1 MDLRVLILISILCVQ
16 IRAESSSGSIVF
28 LESSSPRFLRTR
40 SSDVLDEE
48 PILLSDVAAA
58 VSVLLGFAPPASL
71 SDESAAKL
79 NEILLPNPFERPRA
93 AFVLEVH
100 GAEDKQQLFKHFS
113 GPSAAQIGSGFRS
126 GVLGSSKAEIQLPD
140 ADEVAVVS
148 LNEPIGFDCDAACSD
163 KEIHEL
169 ASWLGGSYIISE
181 LEPLNG
187 ELTVPL
193 TSGSLKLHMSKNAD
207 KEFALGLVYMIHNIR
222 RAVEMHEEFS
232 GSMQNPAELMTGH
245 FTGIKALHEQYGP
258 DGITQQ
264 GKELL
269 LTSLTKLFDSLQA
282 AYKGQIVGVF
292 FFRGESCPESG
303 SLLDVKFS
311 SRPSSRW
318 LEEQAGT
325 SNSTTAALELLLVRR
340 SIAWITGI
348 ILLIATLVGI
358 HFLLNMPL
366 TRDTLL
372 YSNVK
377 LD

>member
-28 LESSSPRFLRTR
+28 LESRGSRFLRTR
-40 SSDVLDEE
+40 SSDVFDEKE

-71 SDESAAKL
+71 SAESAAKL
-79 NEILLPNPFERPRA
+79 NEILLPNPFDRPGA
-93 AFVLEVH
+93 ALVLEVE
-100 GAEDKQQLFKHFS
+100 GAEDQQQLFDHLS
-113 GPSAAQIGSGFRS
+113 GAQISSGFRS
-126 GVLGSSKAEIQLPD
+126 SVLGSSKAEIQLPD
-140 ADEVAVVS
+140 VEEISVVS
-148 LNEPIGFDCDAACSD
+148 LNEPVGLDCDATCLD

-169 ASWLGGSYIISE
+169 ASWLGGSYIRSE
-181 LEPLNG
+181 VGPLNG
-187 ELTVPL
+187 ELTVHL

-207 KEFALGLVYMIHNIR
+207 KEFALGLVSMIHNIR
-222 RAVEMHEEFS
+222 RAIEMHEEFS
-232 GSMQNPAELMTGH
+232 GSMQGLAELMTGH
-245 FTGIKALHEQYGP
+245 FTGIKALEEQYGS
-258 DGITQQ
+258 DGVTQQ

-269 LTSLTKLFDSLQA
+269 LTSLMKLFDSLQA
-282 AYKGQIVGVF
+282 TYKGQIVGVF
-292 FFRGESCPESG
+292 FFRGKTCTASESM
-303 SLLDVKFS
+303 LDVKFS

-318 LEEQAGT
+318 LAEQAGS
-325 SNSTTAALELLLVRR
+325 SNSTTAAEVKLVRR

-348 ILLIATLVGI
+348 IVLVATLLGI
-358 HFLLNMPL
+358 YFLLNMPI

>member
-28 LESSSPRFLRTR
+28 LESPSPRFLRTR
-40 SSDVLDEE
+40 STDVFDEE

-71 SDESAAKL
+71 SAESAAKL
-79 NEILLPNPFERPRA
+79 NEILLPNPFDRPRA
-93 AFVLEVH
+93 ALVLEVQ
-100 GAEDKQQLFKHFS
+100 GAEDQQQLFDHLS
-113 GPSAAQIGSGFRS
+113 GPSGAQIGSGFRS
-126 GVLGSSKAEIQLPD
+126 GVLGSSKAEILLPD
-140 ADEVAVVS
+140 ADEVSVVS
-148 LNEPIGFDCDAACSD
+148 LNEPVGFDCDAACLD

-169 ASWLGGSYIISE
+169 ASWLGGSYITGE
-181 LEPLNG
+181 LGPLDG

-207 KEFALGLVYMIHNIR
+207 KEFTLGLVSMIHNIR

-245 FTGIKALHEQYGP
+245 FTGIKALLEQYGP
-258 DGITQQ
+258 GGVTQQ
-264 GKELL
+264 GRELL
-269 LTSLTKLFDSLQA
+269 LTSLMKLFDSLQA
-282 AYKGQIVGVF
+282 AFKGQIVGVF
-292 FFRGESCPESG
+292 FFRGKSYPESG
-303 SLLDVKFS
+303 SMLGVKFS

-318 LEEQAGT
+318 LTEQAG
-325 SNSTTAALELLLVRR
+325 SINSTTMSEVILVRR

-348 ILLIATLVGI
+348 ILLVATLFGI